1 MRGAVRGEVGRRRG
15 DMRGREEGRTS
26 VTIRM
31 VYRGGRGRGEGA
43 VGTAEA
49 MMGVTELGEDED
61 GGKVTGEGEGVRGGE
76 EEG

>member
-1 MRGAVRGEVGRRRG
+1 VRGAVRGEVGRRRG
-15 DMRGREEGRTS
+15 EMRGGEEGRAS

-31 VYRGGRGRGEGA
+31 VYRGGRGRGQGA

-61 GGKVTGEGEGVRGGE
+61 EGKMTGEGEGVRGGDE
-76 EEG
+76 VG